1 MVPEDWTVARFR
13 KTLHDKIKPRIQ
25 SFKVLRAEDNWPILK
40 GFEVVRIPI
49 TVIPINNAIYHTLIY
64 RKRRI
69 ITVNFFPQF

>member
-13 KTLHDKIKPRIQ
+13 KILHDKIKPRIN

-49 TVIPINNAIYHTLIY
+49 TVKPSNTVINRTLIN
-64 RKRRI
+64 RKPRF